1 MCRGQNYQVLKREL
15 PGAAKATNA
24 WVLSGGTNTG
34 VMQLA
39 GEAVRDGQFL
49 VNEGSSMKRG
59 LKCIGICPWGY
70 IHNTKALVNDEVG
83 EFHAARYNSTIAL

>member
-1 MCRGQNYQVLKREL
+1 MCLLTILNVQL

-24 WVLSGGTNTG
+24 WVLTGGTNTG

-70 IHNTKALVNDEVG
+70 IHNTKALVNDQVG
-83 EFHAARYNSTIAL
+83 EFHAAR

>member
-1 MCRGQNYQVLKREL
+1 M
-15 PGAAKATNA
+15 T
-24 WVLSGGTNTG
+24 
-34 VMQLA
+34 QLA

-49 VNEGSSMKRG
+49 VNEGTSMKRG

-83 EFHAARYNSTIAL
+83 EFHAARYGLAMISYGFSRNTLY